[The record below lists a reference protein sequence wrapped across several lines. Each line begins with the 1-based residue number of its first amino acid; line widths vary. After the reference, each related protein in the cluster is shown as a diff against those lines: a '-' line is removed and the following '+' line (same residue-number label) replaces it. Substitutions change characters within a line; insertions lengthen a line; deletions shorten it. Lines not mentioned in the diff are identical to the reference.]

1 MKKIGWFFF
10 VSTILLLFF
19 YFRFYY
25 FTYIPIKSECEAYRA
40 ENTILKDS
48 LLKIAGQKEKPQE
61 LSPRVVKELKYN
73 VGDFFEGNATKLS
86 QKGKQ
91 VLTGLKEGLVN
102 VSFDSLLIVIYPERG
117 NISSKRALEIKSY
130 LVSLGLEK
138 EKVWGKVST
147 EGEKDKII
155 VRIK

>member
-10 VSTILLLFF
+10 ISTIILLLS
-19 YFRFYY
+19 YLRFYY
-25 FTYIPIKSECEAYRA
+25 FTYIPLKSEFEAFRA

-48 LLKIAGQKEKPQE
+48 LLKLAGQREKSQE
-61 LSPRVVKELKYN
+61 VSTKILKELKYN
-73 VGDFFEGNATKLS
+73 VGDFFEENTSRLS
-86 QKGKQ
+86 LKGKQ
-91 VLTGLKEGLVN
+91 VLNDLKESLVN
-102 VSFDSLLIVIYPERG
+102 VSFDSLLIVLYPEKG

-130 LVSLGLEK
+130 LVSMGLEK

-147 EGEKDKII
+147 DGEKDKII